1 MQRTK
6 LTFTSLLLL
15 AVLLFSFSACQAPDP
30 WADAIYTAD
39 TTLGEGATTFTFE
52 VVCDEHKVTFTI
64 NTDKEILGDA
74 LIELGLVAGEDSA
87 YGLYVKRVNGVLA
100 DYDQGGYWWALYVN
114 GEGAPVGVDS
124 TPVEAGTTYRFA
136 RTK

>member
-1 MQRTK
+1 MKITAK
-6 LTFTSLLLL
+6 TLTSLLLL

-30 WADAIYTAD
+30 WAEAIYTVD

-52 VVCDEHKVTFTI
+52 VVCNENKVTFTI
-64 NTDKEILGDA
+64 NTDKEMLGDA
-74 LIELGLVAGEDSA
+74 LLALGLIAGEDSQ

-114 GEGAPVGVDS
+114 GEGAMVGVDS
-124 TPVEAGTTYRFA
+124 TPVEAGATYRFA
-136 RTK
+136 REK